1 MQTNLAKKHERS
13 KMALTVAFV
22 VICIVYVLPILIVLM
37 NSFKSN
43 AAVNTETFA
52 LPNENSFVGL
62 QNYIKGMTFGNYP
75 FIKAVLYSLFITLA
89 SSALIL
95 LCTSMAAWYV
105 SRVGSLVSKIIYYL
119 CVFSMVVPFQMV
131 MFTLSRTAEQVKLPY
146 FSFTSMAFAK
156 IGLNT
161 PWTIPIVY
169 LGFGAGLA
177 VFMFSGFVK
186 TIPLEIEEAA
196 VIDGCGP
203 LRTFFLVV
211 LPMMKPT
218 FISVGVL
225 EIMWV
230 WNDFL
235 LPYLVLDRTKY
246 MTIPIVIQHLK
257 GSYGQVDMGA
267 TMALILLIILPV
279 IVFYLC
285 CQKHIIKGVAAGAV
299 KG

>member
-1 MQTNLAKKHERS
+1 MRNTLKTREDRR
-13 KMALTVAFV
+13 KMVLTVVFA
-22 VICIVYVLPILIVLM
+22 VICIIYVLPILIVLI

-52 LPNENSFVGL
+52 LPNEDTFMGL
-62 QNYIKGMTFGNYP
+62 QNYIKGMTFGSYP
-75 FIKAVLYSLFITLA
+75 FIKAVFYSLFITIA

-105 SRVGSLVSKIIYYL
+105 ARVGSLFSKIVYYL

-131 MFTLSRTAEQVKLPY
+131 MFTLSRTANKLH
-146 FSFTSMAFAK
+146 
-156 IGLNT
+156 LDT
-161 PWTIPIVY
+161 PWTIPVVY

-177 VFMFSGFVK
+177 VFMFAGFVK
-186 TIPLEIEEAA
+186 SIPLEIEEAA
-196 VIDGCGP
+196 AIDGCGP

-235 LPYLVLDRTKY
+235 LPFLVLDINDYR
-246 MTIPIVIQHLK
+246 TIPIVVQYLK

-267 TMALILLIILPV
+267 TMALILMSIIPV
-279 IVFYLC
+279 IIFYLC

>member
-1 MQTNLAKKHERS
+1 MQTSLAKKHDRK
-13 KMALTVAFV
+13 KMALTVLFT
-22 VICIVYVLPILIVLM
+22 VICVIYVMPILIVLM

-52 LPNENSFVGL
+52 FPNENTFVGM

-75 FIKAVLYSLFITLA
+75 FIKAVFYSLFITLV
-89 SSALIL
+89 SSGLIL
-95 LCTSMAAWYV
+95 ICTSMAAWYV
-105 SRVGSLVSKIIYYL
+105 ARVGSLFSKIVYYL

-146 FSFTSMAFAK
+146 FSFTSMALAK

-196 VIDGCGP
+196 AIDGCGP

-211 LPMMKPT
+211 LPMLKPT

-235 LPYLVLDRTKY
+235 LPYLVLDLNEYR
-246 MTIPIVIQHLK
+246 TIPIVIQYLK

-267 TMALILLIILPV
+267 TMALILLSILPV
-279 IVFYLC
+279 IIFYLL

>member
-13 KMALTVAFV
+13 KMALTVAFA

-196 VIDGCGP
+196 AIDGCGP
-203 LRTFFLVV
+203 VRTFFLVV
-211 LPMMKPT
+211 LPMLKPT

-235 LPYLVLDRTKY
+235 LPYLVLDLNKY
-246 MTIPIVIQHLK
+246 RTIPIVIQYLK

-267 TMALILLIILPV
+267 TMALILLSILPV
-279 IVFYLC
+279 IVFYLL

>member
-1 MQTNLAKKHERS
+1 MAKREERG
-13 KMALTVAFV
+13 KMVLTIIFT
-22 VICIVYVLPILIVLM
+22 VICIAYIMPILIVLM

-52 LPNENSFVGL
+52 FPNANSFVGF

-75 FIKAVLYSLFITLA
+75 FLKAVGYSLFITLA
-89 SSALIL
+89 STALIL
-95 LCTSMAAWYV
+95 VCTSMAAWYV
-105 SRVGSLVSKIIYYL
+105 SRVGSLFSKIVYYL

-131 MFTLSRTAEQVKLPY
+131 MFTLSRTANR
-146 FSFTSMAFAK
+146 
-156 IGLNT
+156 LNLDT
-161 PWTIPIVY
+161 PWTIPVIY

-177 VFMFSGFVK
+177 VFMFCGFVK
-186 TIPLEIEEAA
+186 SIPLEIEEAA
-196 VIDGCGP
+196 AIDGCGP
-203 LRTFFLVV
+203 VRTFFQVV

-218 FISVGVL
+218 MISVGVL

-235 LPYLVLDRTKY
+235 LPYLVLDRTEY

-267 TMALILLIILPV
+267 TMALILLSILPV
-279 IVFYLC
+279 IIFYLC
-285 CQKHIIKGVAAGAV
+285 CQEHIIKGVAAGAV